1 MKLVIALLTLLI
13 FSNFSFANSSLTVTN
28 KQVHQTLKKN
38 KQDINN
44 CYQSYLAEGFN
55 AYGKVIMKWNVHP
68 DGRATHVKTVKTIDR
83 FVSNCLA
90 KKIRT
95 WSFPKS
101 NNKRIAE
108 VQFPFV
114 FSAKRTLISK

>member
-1 MKLVIALLTLLI
+1 MKNTIAATLLLI
-13 FSNFSFANSSLTVTN
+13 FFSIMSQASTSLTVTN
-28 KQVHQTLKKN
+28 KQVHQTLKNN

-44 CYQSYLAEGFN
+44 CYQNYLAEGFN

-68 DGRATHVKTVKTIDR
+68 NGKATHIKTVKTIDK

-95 WSFPKS
+95 WDFPKS
-101 NNKRIAE
+101 NNKKIAE
-108 VQFPFV
+108 VQFPFI
-114 FSAKRTLISK
+114 FSAQRTVKK